1 MFELDA
7 YEKFIVLARRA
18 PSHIEAIKRN
28 TYASGKMGYP
38 YDTRENE
45 EGKTKYP
52 HVKFLPII
60 PTKTLTLL
68 LQIPI
73 INSLNPGLR
82 AMFVLPR
89 NLSWSNTYPTLT

>member
-1 MFELDA
+1 
-7 YEKFIVLARRA
+7 
-18 PSHIEAIKRN
+18 
-28 TYASGKMGYP
+28 MGYP

-45 EGKTKYP
+45 EGKPKYP

-60 PTKTLTLL
+60 PMKTLTLP

-82 AMFVLPR
+82 AMFILPR
-89 NLSWSNTYPTLT
+89 NLSWSNTYPTLTYILNPLRSLPKVYNVHPSNSKIKFEI